1 MSILKQKTL
10 KKAISLSGVGL
21 HSGKKANI
29 KLIPQSPNTGIYF
42 KRTDLKTDNLIYPS
56 VFNVSSASY
65 CTKISNEYGVSVS
78 TIEHLMAALYGKGV
92 DNLLIEIDTEEVPIL
107 DGSSKNFVEAINS
120 IGLEISDQPIKII
133 IIDKEVVYKEGKK
146 SISFKPSKISLEIDF
161 EINFKNEL
169 INTQK
174 NNINIYMDDLSD
186 MYNSRTFCL
195 YEDIENL
202 KKNGFGKGGSLDNAI
217 VVDNNKVLNKG
228 GLRNEL
234 EFVNHK
240 ILDCMGDLYLAGYK
254 IIGHLVCS
262 QGGHSLTNKLLR
274 KVFENKANFSIFELK
289 EKTLPHT
296 FINKP
301 ELKSIA

>member
-1 MSILKQKTL
+1 MSILNQKTTL
-10 KKAISLSGVGL
+10 KPISFTGIGL
-21 HSGKKANI
+21 HTGKKVEMKI
-29 KLIPQSPNTGIYF
+29 LPSEPNTGIVF
-42 KRTDLKTDNLIYPS
+42 KRVDLKTNNIVIPNI
-56 VFNVSSASY
+56 FNVSKATL
-65 CTKISNEYGVSVS
+65 CTTIANNHGVKVS
-78 TIEHLMAALYGKGV
+78 TIEHLMGAMYGLGI
-92 DNLLIEIDTEEVPIL
+92 DNATIEMNSEEVPIL
-107 DGSSKNFVEAINS
+107 DGSAKKFVELFLS
-120 IGLEISDQPIKII
+120 TGFKTCDVPIKII
-133 IIDKEVVYKEGKK
+133 KIEKEVSIKEGQKII
-146 SISFKPSKISLEIDF
+146 SINRSKVSLDIDF
-161 EINFKNEL
+161 EIKYSNQIISNQR
-169 INTQK
+169 NVVSVYQ
-174 NNINIYMDDLSD
+174 DDLNEI
-186 MYNSRTFCL
+186 YNSRTFCL
-195 YEDIENL
+195 YEDIDKL

-217 VVDNNKVLNKG
+217 VVDNNRVLNKG